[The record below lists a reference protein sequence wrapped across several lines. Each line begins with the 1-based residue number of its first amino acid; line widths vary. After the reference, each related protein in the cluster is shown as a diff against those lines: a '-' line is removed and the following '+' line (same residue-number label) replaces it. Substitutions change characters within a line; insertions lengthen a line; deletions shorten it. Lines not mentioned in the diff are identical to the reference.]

1 MSTDKTE
8 ASDPAWHISRAGKSY
23 GPLSDKEV
31 RLLIESGKLKP
42 DDLVWRPGFEGW
54 ISATYALRLSSPPP
68 IPTKKETPRRR
79 FGSWKLGI
87 GAAIVMAAI
96 AALYVASPYY
106 ALWRLKNA
114 VVNKDSLVLERIVD
128 WPGIREQIRSQIVA
142 TSMANTSTDKSAFG
156 TLGTALGA
164 AMVGPMIESMVHP
177 ATIIRATEN
186 NPNFAEKMKEL
197 DLRSGYFIGATAF
210 RLDVEGPRKFGD
222 DPTKLGLILE
232 FQGTGWRV
240 THIDFPWQ
248 YFQEAMKEPTP
259 SSERSSPVTDR
270 KTDLAPSCKIENWKY
285 HGLGDTH
292 TTIEG
297 TTSCASGTVRI
308 QAYDDK
314 GNYLGNATGYIQA
327 NSFTSML
334 SSPVP
339 AKLEIKYQVI
349 AD

>member
-1 MSTDKTE
+1 MDSSNIRFE
-8 ASDPAWHISRAGKSY
+8 AVESSADPY
-23 GPLSDKEV
+23 KE
-31 RLLIESGKLKP
+31 RN
-42 DDLVWRPGFEGW
+42 
-54 ISATYALRLSSPPP
+54 SATTLR
-68 IPTKKETPRRR
+68 KRE
-79 FGSWKLGI
+79 LGI
-87 GAAIVMAAI
+87 GGAIVMAAI

-106 ALWRLKNA
+106 ALWKLKNA

-128 WPGIREQIRSQIVA
+128 WPRIREQIRSQIVA

-240 THIDFPWQ
+240 THIDLPWQ
-248 YFQEAMKEPTP
+248 QLQEATKEPTP
-259 SSERSSPVTDR
+259 SSERSSPATDR
-270 KTDLAPSCKIENWKY
+270 EIVGKCMKFSRAKEL
-285 HGLGDTH
+285 
-292 TTIEG
+292 EG
-297 TTSCASGTVRI
+297 GSRNL
-308 QAYDDK
+308 AYDSCMQFNGDPADAWMEREAWKERK
-314 GNYLGNATGYIQA
+314 GLKTY
-327 NSFTSML
+327 
-334 SSPVP
+334 
-339 AKLEIKYQVI
+339 
-349 AD
+349 